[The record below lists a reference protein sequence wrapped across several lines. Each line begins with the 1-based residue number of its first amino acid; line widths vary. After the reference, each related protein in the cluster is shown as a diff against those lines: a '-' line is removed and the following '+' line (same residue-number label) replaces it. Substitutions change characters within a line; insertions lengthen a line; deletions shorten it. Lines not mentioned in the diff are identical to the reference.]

1 MLTMD
6 GGQGEDGEGPFRQ
19 GDHIL
24 RPVRPWTAG
33 IQALLAALHTHG
45 FTEAPMPAGYDARW
59 ERVSFLP
66 GLTGDLDTCGDMRSL
81 RALQSAAAL
90 LRRYHDCSALFVGQ
104 FAAASPWQLPAREP
118 AEVFCHGDFA
128 PYNVVLN
135 DGKATGI
142 IDFETAHP
150 GPRCWDLAYAIYR
163 WAPLS
168 AAIARGMG
176 GLHDQIDRARIF
188 LDAYDLPAKQ
198 RRVLPDM
205 LVERLQALVRFMEGE
220 AARGVEKY
228 RRDLQEGHEQIYR
241 RDITYIGEHR
251 EEIAAG
257 LER

>member
-1 MLTMD
+1 MLIM
-6 GGQGEDGEGPFRQ
+6 GDGEGPFRK

-33 IQALLAALHTHG
+33 VQALLAALRAHD
-45 FTEAPMPAGYDARW
+45 FTDAPMPAGYDATW

-66 GLTGDLDTCGDMRSL
+66 GLTGDLDTSENMRSL
-81 RALQSAAAL
+81 RVLRSAAAL

-104 FAAASPWQLPAREP
+104 LAAAYSWQLPARTP

-135 DGKATGI
+135 DGAATGI

-150 GPRCWDLAYAIYR
+150 GPRRWDLAYAVYR

-168 AAIARGMG
+168 MVIAGEAMG
-176 GLHDQIDRARIF
+176 GLHEQIDRARVF
-188 LDAYDLPAKQ
+188 LDAYGLPAKQ
-198 RRVLPDM
+198 HRALPDM
-205 LVERLQALVRFMEGE
+205 LVERLQALVAFMEGE

-228 RRDLQEGHEQIYR
+228 RRDLEEGHDRIYR
-241 RDITYIGEHR
+241 RDIAYISEHR
-251 EEIAAG
+251 DEIIDG
-257 LER
+257 LGA